1 MSTSKMTLRHKH
13 IRLDQT
19 KLNQAKRILGTATE
33 RETVEQALELIISE
47 EGLDRVLASLR
58 GTGAIKKV
66 FR

>member
-1 MSTSKMTLRHKH
+1 MSTSKTTLRHKH

-33 RETVEQALELIISE
+33 RETVEQALELIVSE
-47 EGLDRVLASLR
+47 EGLDRLLESLR
-58 GTGAIKKV
+58 GTGTIKKV